1 MQTRTP
7 VSPTRPGDL
16 ESAACA
22 SHGTGGQT
30 DELTPVH
37 DAFSRLYPNR
47 SLAYTPVVTVMS
59 LLAVKSV
66 STQGDTLSN
75 PICRLTL
82 HQTDRGLLIGR
93 HRFDVVQLHVPLQLN
108 QTAPPSIGPREDV
121 RVRGC
126 VSTRADDL
134 SHPQ

>member
-59 LLAVKSV
+59 LRREERVDA
-66 STQGDTLSN
+66 
-75 PICRLTL
+75 
-82 HQTDRGLLIGR
+82 GR
-93 HRFDVVQLHVPLQLN
+93 HAVQPNLQ
-108 QTAPPSIGPREDV
+108 TCAAPDRPRSADRPPSV
-121 RVRGC
+121 
-126 VSTRADDL
+126 
-134 SHPQ
+134 